1 MCLLSP
7 GLSFQY
13 AASVLICVWLG
24 RMMSWLDPTDDSILV
39 SLCFQGGVGITDP
52 MLGEVSCC
60 SLTSINEDEP

>member
-1 MCLLSP
+1 
-7 GLSFQY
+7 
-13 AASVLICVWLG
+13 
-24 RMMSWLDPTDDSILV
+24 MSWLDPTDDSILV